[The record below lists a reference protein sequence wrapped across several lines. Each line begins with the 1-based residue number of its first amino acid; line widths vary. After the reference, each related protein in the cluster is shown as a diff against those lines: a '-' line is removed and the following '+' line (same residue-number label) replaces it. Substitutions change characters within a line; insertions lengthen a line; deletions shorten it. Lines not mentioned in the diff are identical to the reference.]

1 MEDHIG
7 VKMMM
12 EDHLGEK
19 CEMLIR
25 IWDLH
30 RADGKKDR
38 LGAKRDDKNHTADD
52 ILWNAKAALILR
64 ND

>member
-1 MEDHIG
+1 MRKRRTRAAKG
-7 VKMMM
+7 LPARQMTKSY
-12 EDHLGEK
+12 LGAE

-30 RADGKKDR
+30 RV
-38 LGAKRDDKNHTADD
+38 KRDDKNHTVDE
-52 ILWNAKAALILR
+52 ISWNAEAALVLR

>member
-1 MEDHIG
+1 MG
-7 VKMMM
+7 VKRMT
-12 EDHLGEK
+12 ESYLGAE

-30 RADGKKDR
+30 RV
-38 LGAKRDDKNHTADD
+38 KRDDKNHTVDE
-52 ILWNAKAALILR
+52 ISWNAEATLVLR